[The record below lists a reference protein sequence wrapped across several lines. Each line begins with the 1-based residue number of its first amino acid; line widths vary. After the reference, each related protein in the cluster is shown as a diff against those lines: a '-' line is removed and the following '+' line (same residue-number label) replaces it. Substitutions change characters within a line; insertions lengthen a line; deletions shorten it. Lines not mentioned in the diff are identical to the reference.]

1 MKKIFV
7 LVASLFLCTLFA
19 NAQNNVIDNELQKI
33 LNQKGND
40 YIDVNIMLKAQM
52 TSDDFAVLN
61 CKSDSKEVRRE
72 IVTNELKKFAE
83 QSQKDVMA
91 LIQAEERNSCVI
103 DIKSY
108 WLTNFISCK
117 AKRDVIYQLA
127 SHPDIAYISYNQ
139 EMKVVS
145 DVTSEATTRS
155 SNAVVAEHLTRI
167 NADKVWDLGYTG
179 KGIIVAVLDSGVNT
193 DHADI
198 KDHLWNGNA
207 QHGYNVVNPGSNP
220 IDDRS
225 HGTHCAGLVCGDG
238 TSGQI
243 TGSAPDA
250 TLMSIKLYDAYSGLT
265 IDRLT
270 TGIQFAVDNHADILS
285 ISQGWI
291 NASSANRVTLRNTFK
306 NLLDLGI
313 VAAVAAGNDRNDLG
327 TYPVPGNVRTPGD
340 CPPPWLH
347 PDQQANAGGLTS
359 VISVGALDK
368 TTDNVMT
375 ASSKGPVTWQGT
387 SFNDYPYNPGIG
399 LIRPDIAAP
408 GHLIQSLDNETN
420 NGYTTKSGT
429 SMATPCVAGV
439 MALMLEKNPDLTPAD
454 LCRII
459 ETTAKKLTAN
469 KSNDTGSGL
478 IDALAAVQAVN
489 FNEPV
494 VLNPYAFTKTLNAGS
509 NLNLELTL
517 INNGSGSTN
526 GNTTVTISENDTYT
540 TIDEGSKTYSTMA
553 AGGTASATFVVS
565 VDALAPDNHEVTFTV
580 NAGTRTFDIVVTI
593 SNEFVAPNVIATAS
607 GTDINLTWNA
617 TNNAT
622 SYNIYRDG
630 AFLANTTS
638 TSYTD
643 TGLEYGTIYAY
654 TVTSKRGELES
665 EHSLTARAQTEDN
678 PDKPSP
684 TNVVATNNTTNI
696 NVTWTNGANSKGSN
710 IYRKNLPSGDE
721 TQLAT
726 NVNGTSYTDNN
737 WNSLQNGTYQYGV
750 SNTYALNED
759 IYIEGFESTSV
770 TEDAD
775 VYTSSNAIWYKYNE
789 GSSNQ
794 YWWNISTSIT
804 SSGRTDESFSGKAV
818 FITSTYNNSSYLSY
832 LVSPKFNYTQ
842 HNGSDVKLSFRYITP
857 AWGNDIN
864 TLKVMVS
871 TTSYNSGWTELWSSN
886 KTDIQSWPEQVVD
899 LSAYVGQEFYIAFV
913 NVAGYGYCTG
923 IDEVSISVEGNSESR
938 IEWSET
944 LYKGVNIFVND
955 GLWSNTD
962 NWSAKRL
969 PTENDDEVY
978 IDANAIIAT
987 GDVVVNSL
995 IINEGGS
1002 LTLNEGTTLT
1012 VNDDFKN
1019 TDPDAFIIN
1028 DGAQVFQN
1036 NDDVAATFNMNMHN
1050 PLSWGA
1056 DGTDH
1061 DGGWQF
1067 IASPVKNARIEDF
1080 IPNNS
1085 DYDLYKYVG
1094 TNILEWVNQKNEG
1107 ENEEEIIIG
1116 DGNDGSEGLVPT
1128 NTNYNYTLS
1137 QQIYTADELGNK
1149 SGLITS
1155 YSFKK
1160 FDEIT
1165 YNSNIVSV
1173 TRNFEIY
1180 ILNTDKESFNS
1191 ESDWVD
1197 VSSGTKVFSG
1207 NVAYESKDNW
1217 TTIIFDTPFEYKK
1230 DKNIVIS
1237 INDITGSYTP
1247 TAVPYYQVT
1256 TNDYRSIVKYSDNNK
1271 FNSLI
1276 PTNGTGSTSDN
1287 NLKNYVALAK
1297 FNIIPTE
1304 SDPETPSIDIST
1316 LESTF
1321 YYPFNDGD
1329 TTGLNIFRGNSSTWI
1344 PFWQITPETGY
1355 YANRGKDGTKGIYS
1369 MSHNEISH
1377 SNYDNIDNRIVTRN
1391 AYRITE
1397 NSKLSWWVSNTETNM
1412 VSLDKYKVIISEDG
1426 INFTEIWNG
1435 PFNKLNE
1442 IVEISLSAYAGK
1454 GLYIG
1459 FCHYTDPGIY
1469 GSAIVLD
1476 ELCLSDGTGGGENEA
1491 PMTPSNLTATATGFS
1506 TIALT
1511 WKFSKGAE
1519 SYNIYQDGIQIATGI
1534 TETSFEVIGLAES
1547 TKYCFTVSASNAHG
1561 ESGQS
1566 VEACA
1571 TTDKGPQK
1579 EFYYPFNDGDF
1590 SDWNTDMTVG
1600 LSTAPDWQIT
1610 PETGVY
1616 ANIGKDGTKAI
1627 YSMSYSEEGNGHSY
1641 VAENY
1646 VITND
1651 AYLITNDSK
1660 LSWWVDHTDANMT
1673 GHIDRYKVLISEDGT
1688 NFDEIWDGIY
1698 DKTNHEMKVSLSAYA
1713 GKEVYIGYCHYG
1725 SNGGAIVLD
1734 ELRLSITDDGKA
1746 VIPYNLSA
1754 TATSPS
1760 TIELTWD
1767 AVDGA
1772 TSYNVYQTGEFGN
1785 SIQIATGL
1793 TGLNHE
1799 VTGLTELTEYC
1810 FTVSSVNANGESGKS
1825 TEACTTTLKTELP
1838 KCVIEFLL
1846 TDQYEDGWNGN
1857 HLDVSY
1863 DGNTEQFTVGQGQ
1876 QTANYTLEIEKGTTV
1891 SVTYTKGDGQYT
1903 YPTENSFVIQY
1914 ESGEVIY
1921 SKAQGDLKN
1930 TTFIGN
1936 FVVDCTPMAPKTP
1949 VVTAE
1954 AISSTE
1960 IALTW
1965 NNVSGATNYNVYQGG
1980 NKITTVSETSYNITG
1995 LTANTE
2001 YCFTVTAVNVV
2012 GESEASEEVCKKTL
2026 LATPTNL
2033 LAEANGEN
2041 SIILTWDA
2049 VAGATSYKIY
2059 SGETVIATVTETTYT
2074 KELLIANTE
2083 YCYSVSAV
2091 NDDNVSAKTTTACAT
2106 TDEIAPED
2114 LCSIIFTLGDTYGD
2128 GWSEDKIVVSY
2139 NGYTENLTFK
2149 VDLGS
2154 PKVYSKEYILS
2165 IKKGTHVTVT
2175 YQASANY
2182 SFPSEESLVIKYEGD
2197 TEEIYSIGTMTNGC
2211 NYEFDV
2217 DCSSETPDDPIA
2229 PAGPTTFF
2237 DDFNDGNLDDFNLI
2251 DADGDGNNWGIE
2263 NGILISFSW
2272 KSGVGAMSPNNYIY
2286 TKEAYYITET
2296 SKLTYKVKGVTSAPD
2311 HYAVVVSEDGENF
2324 DIVFEENNAFKEFTE
2339 KPVELGA
2346 YAGKMLYIG
2355 FRHFNCSDKYSVQI
2369 DDFQLTDGSAKSV
2382 APSGK
2387 KIDIK
2392 GGFEKV
2398 NGFSS
2403 FGTELSQFETT
2414 FEQGR
2419 GYMASY
2425 ENETMATFKGILN
2438 HEKDFTYTASYHNKF
2453 TANFFLFGN
2462 PFSFDMDWDKVSV
2475 SNMIDGYAM
2484 VNPDGSY
2491 SYYVDGKIKVGDGF
2505 FARSIAE
2512 NPTISYSE
2520 TRNKKDNNFI
2530 NITAKGNFGNDNV
2543 IINLNDKNDGF
2554 PKIENFNKKIANIYV
2569 NHNDID
2575 YGIYNYSS
2583 DTKEIELH
2591 FEAVQIGKYTI
2602 SIESKGMFDYIIL
2615 VDRFSGTETNM
2626 LHSDYSFTASSQ
2638 DESNRFLLKLSA
2650 NNDIE
2655 NNQDNFVYQSGEELI
2670 INAEGTLQ
2678 IIDIMGRVVYTR
2690 DANKNDRINVSLLKK
2705 AAYIVRCIG
2714 TDKVKTQKIVIL

>member
-33 LNQKGND
+33 LNQRNDD
-40 YIDVNIMLKAQM
+40 YIDINIMFKSQM
-52 TSDDFAVLN
+52 STADFAALN
-61 CKSDSKEVRRE
+61 CKSDSKEIRRE
-72 IVTNELKKFAE
+72 VMINEMKKFAE
-83 QSQKDVMA
+83 KSQRDVMSV
-91 LIQAEERNSCVI
+91 IGAEERNSSVI
-103 DIKSY
+103 DIKTH
-108 WLTNFISCK
+108 WIANFINCK
-117 AKRDVIYQLA
+117 AKADVIYQLA
-127 SHPDIAYISYNQ
+127 SHPDVALITYNSD
-139 EMKVVS
+139 MDVVS
-145 DVTSEATTRS
+145 NTVSETDSRAVATAS
-155 SNAVVAEHLTRI
+155 DIYPHLTQI
-167 NADKVWDLGYTG
+167 KADKVWDLGYTG
-179 KGIIVAVLDSGVNT
+179 KGVIVAVLDSGTNLE
-193 DHADI
+193 HADI
-198 KDHLWNGNA
+198 KDHLWNDNGKY
-207 QHGYNVVNPGSNP
+207 GYNVHSPNSLPSDEGSNG
-220 IDDRS
+220 
-225 HGTHCAGLVCGDG
+225 HGSHCAGIVCGDG
-238 TSGQI
+238 TSGKK
-243 TGSAPDA
+243 TGVAPDA
-250 TLMSIKLYDAYSGLT
+250 TLMTIKIIGGGRCTAQNLVAGVEKAAELGANVIS
-265 IDRLT
+265 
-270 TGIQFAVDNHADILS
+270 LS
-285 ISQGWI
+285 VGRE
-291 NASSANRVTLRNTFK
+291 NPDENRALFRQTFT
-306 NLLDLGI
+306 NLLNNFGI
-313 VAAVAAGNDRNDLG
+313 AAAVACGNDGNSSTNPAPD
-327 TYPVPGNVRTPGD
+327 NVRTPGD
-340 CPPPWLH
+340 CPPPWIS
-347 PDQQANAGGLTS
+347 PDQQVNTGGLTS
-359 VISVGALDK
+359 VISVGAVNEN
-368 TTDNVMT
+368 NVVSPS
-375 ASSKGPVTWQGT
+375 SSKGPVTWQSISGY
-387 SFNDYPYNPGIG
+387 NDYPYNPGIG

-408 GHLIQSLDNETN
+408 GENVYSIRHDANDTYW
-420 NGYTTKSGT
+420 GKSGT
-429 SMATPCVAGV
+429 SQAAPCVAGV

-478 IDALAAVQAVN
+478 IDALAAVQSVN

-526 GNTTVTISENDTYT
+526 GNTTVTISENDNYT
-540 TIDEGSKTYSTMA
+540 TIVTGSKSYSTMA
-553 AGGTASATFVVS
+553 SGGTASATFVVS

-593 SNEFVAPNVIATAS
+593 SNEFVAPNVIATAN

-710 IYRKNLPSGDE
+710 IYRKDVNTSAE
-721 TQLAT
+721 TNIAT

-759 IYIEGFESTSV
+759 IYIEGFENTTV
-770 TEDAD
+770 TNAASE
-775 VYTSSNAIWYKYNE
+775 YENSNAIWYYYYDGNKPSYSPW
-789 GSSNQ
+789 GFAQ
-794 YWWNISTSIT
+794 TIT
-804 SSGRTDESFSGKAV
+804 SGPVGSNIEFEAYSGKAA
-818 FITSTYNNSSYLSY
+818 FINSTNYDGLPYY

-842 HNGSDVKLSFRYITP
+842 HNGSYVKLSFRYITP

-871 TTSYNSGWTELWSSN
+871 TTSYNSGWTELWSN
-886 KTDIQSWPEQVVD
+886 KTNVTDWPEQVVD

-1137 QQIYTADELGNK
+1137 QQIYTAEELGNK

-1160 FDEIT
+1160 SDEIT
-1165 YNSNIVSV
+1165 SNNNIVSV

-1207 NVAYESKDNW
+1207 NVAYESKNNW

-1641 VAENY
+1641 IAENY

-1734 ELRLSITDDGKA
+1734 ELRLAITDDGKA

-1825 TEACTTTLKTELP
+1825 TEACATTLKTELP
-1838 KCVIEFLL
+1838 KCVIEFIL
-1846 TDQYEDGWNGN
+1846 TDQYSDGWNGN
-1857 HLDVSY
+1857 YLEVSY

-1876 QTANYTLEIEKGTTV
+1876 QTATYTLEIEKGTTV
-1891 SVTYTKGDGQYT
+1891 SVTYTKGAGQYT

-1914 ESGEVIY
+1914 ESGEVIF
-1921 SKAQGDLKN
+1921 SKAQGELKN

-1965 NNVSGATNYNVYQGG
+1965 NNVSGATNYNVYQEG

-2033 LAEANGEN
+2033 VATATGEN
-2041 SIILTWDA
+2041 SIVLTWDA
-2049 VAGATSYKIY
+2049 VDGATSYKVY

-2091 NDDNVSAKTTTACAT
+2091 NGDNESAKTTSACAT
-2106 TDEIAPED
+2106 TDEAAPVD
-2114 LCSIIFTLGDTYGD
+2114 LCTVIFTLNDDYGD
-2128 GWSEDKIVVSY
+2128 GWTGNYLEVTEGKITHTLDFSVADFSIKE
-2139 NGYTENLTFK
+2139 YTKEYTLNLT
-2149 VDLGS
+2149 
-2154 PKVYSKEYILS
+2154 
-2165 IKKGTHVTVT
+2165 KGANITVT
-2175 YQASANY
+2175 YVVPKTGTW
-2182 SFPSEESLVIKYEGD
+2182 PSENSFIIAYPGGD
-2197 TEEIYSIGTMTNGC
+2197 EIINVPMGTFTNNTVKRY

-2217 DCSSETPDDPIA
+2217 NCSSSTPDDPI
-2229 PAGPTTFF
+2229 
-2237 DDFNDGNLDDFNLI
+2237 
-2251 DADGDGNNWGIE
+2251 
-2263 NGILISFSW
+2263 
-2272 KSGVGAMSPNNYIY
+2272 
-2286 TKEAYYITET
+2286 
-2296 SKLTYKVKGVTSAPD
+2296 
-2311 HYAVVVSEDGENF
+2311 
-2324 DIVFEENNAFKEFTE
+2324 
-2339 KPVELGA
+2339 
-2346 YAGKMLYIG
+2346 
-2355 FRHFNCSDKYSVQI
+2355 
-2369 DDFQLTDGSAKSV
+2369 

-2438 HEKDFTYTASYHNKF
+2438 HEKDFTYSASYHNKF

-2591 FEAVQIGKYTI
+2591 FEAAQIGKYTI

-2615 VDRFSGTETNM
+2615 VDRFSGTETN
-2626 LHSDYSFTASSQ
+2626 LLYNDYNFTASSQ